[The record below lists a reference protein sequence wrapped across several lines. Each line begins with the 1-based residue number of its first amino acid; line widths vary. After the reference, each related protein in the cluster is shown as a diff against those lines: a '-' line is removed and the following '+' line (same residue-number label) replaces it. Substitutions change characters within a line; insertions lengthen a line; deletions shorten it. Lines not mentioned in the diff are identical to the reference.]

1 MGQPLSA
8 NRSNLQAV
16 TVAHR
21 YAAFGSGNIDAAAKV
36 TFDFFDGL
44 TGEWAHSHGTWQL
57 VETRKMDGEGRVAV
71 VLQGWEWA
79 GQNDDCPCVPAP
91 QCLAAQTSVSLYVR

>member
-57 VETRKMDGEGRVAV
+57 VETRKWMGRGEWRSSCRAGNGQGRTMIA
-71 VLQGWEWA
+71 
-79 GQNDDCPCVPAP
+79 PAS
-91 QCLAAQTSVSLYVR
+91 QHRNA